1 MRLDRCVL
9 FVGIVHEQRTVNIV
23 RQLIGPALLQGA
35 IATLKACFH
44 IWSHE
49 RSSRQLAEN
58 ALHPKR
64 INLEEAQGSVG
75 AHFPQ
80 RPYRSSRLRRRR
92 RGMPEAVLLVLTD
105 LVGLQK
111 LRHPLPEFG
120 HGEGAACSEVV

>member
-1 MRLDRCVL
+1 MSLLMRR
-9 FVGIVHEQRTVNIV
+9 
-23 RQLIGPALLQGA
+23 
-35 IATLKACFH
+35 KACFH
-44 IWSHE
+44 IWSHK
-49 RSSRQLAEN
+49 RSSRQLVEN

-80 RPYRSSRLRRRR
+80 QPYRSSRLRRRR

-105 LVGLQK
+105 LSVGLQK